1 MGVDL
6 IYPTINLLQYNL
18 REGLGNDKPNM
29 LARSTSFYRK
39 FLPKDKDFT
48 PYRDLEQPDREFNQL
63 LYTDLTAFP
72 YQLLPK
78 PLDGFYYPVQLGDT
92 YALQLNYSGQFVNGK
107 PNRQPQKYETAF
119 SNLALVSNQDPA
131 KISPPQLDAY
141 SFGQTY
147 LLTAFVGDYQV
158 DKLAEIAISCDRQ
171 ITGKNSTELA
181 RSISH
186 GKWLDGDLFEFWT
199 PPQSLQGD
207 NFQKIIEHHP
217 HTIVWL
223 FPAAKL
229 NEIDSKKITDTYQDW
244 IKLLHYRHK
253 IFYAYYQSQELKQQL
268 KSANIE
274 ITKIATRLKTE
285 NSSLHHLQR
294 LLFDTLAEFQSYG
307 KNVQFLADQQ
317 QTIATNRENYRSR
330 CEAMIAKDPN
340 HSLQFLL
347 EFETKYGDKYQRQI
361 TADRAHLDS
370 GLQVLENLSHTIQG
384 TIQIE
389 QTKSDRFTNLLIA
402 SVGSGLAVSQVV
414 CAIVLTTDKPSEN
427 EPFYQTAAFQTSL
440 KSASISIW
448 LIIGVY
454 FLWGKLRK

>member
-6 IYPTINLLQYNL
+6 IYPNINLLQYNV
-18 REGLGNDKPNM
+18 RDSLGDNEQKI
-29 LARSTSFYRK
+29 LARSASFYSK
-39 FLPKDKDFT
+39 FLPEGKDFT
-48 PYRDLEQPDREFNQL
+48 PYRDREQADRDFKQL

-92 YALQLNYSGQFVNGK
+92 YALQLNYSGQLVNGK
-107 PNRQPQKYETAF
+107 PNRQPQNYETAV
-119 SNLALVSNQDPA
+119 SNLDIA
-131 KISPPQLDAY
+131 KISPPQLDAN

-147 LLTAFVGDYQV
+147 LLTAFVEDHQV
-158 DKLAEIAISCDRQ
+158 AELAEIAESCDRQ
-171 ITGKNSTELA
+171 ITGKTSTELA
-181 RSISH
+181 RSISR
-186 GKWLDGDLFEFWT
+186 GKWLGGELFEFWT
-199 PPQSLQGD
+199 PPQSLQGND
-207 NFQKIIEHHP
+207 FQKIIEHHP

-223 FPAAKL
+223 FSATKL
-229 NEIDSKKITDTYQDW
+229 DEIDSKTIPDTYQDW
-244 IKLLHYRHK
+244 IRLLHYRHK
-253 IFYAYYQSQELKQQL
+253 IFYAYYQSQDLKQQL
-268 KSANIE
+268 KLANTAIP
-274 ITKIATRLKTE
+274 KIVTRLKTE

-307 KNVQFLADQQ
+307 KNVQSLADQQ
-317 QTIATNRENYRSR
+317 QTIATNRENYRSH
-330 CEAMIAKDPN
+330 CEAMIAKDAN

-370 GLQVLENLSHTIQG
+370 SLKVLENLSHTIQG

-414 CAIVLTTDKPSEN
+414 CAIVLTTDKPAEN
-427 EPFYQTAAFQTSL
+427 ETFYQTSAFQTSL
-440 KSASISIW
+440 KSASISIG
-448 LIIGVY
+448 LIIGLY

>member
-6 IYPTINLLQYNL
+6 IYPTINLIQYNL
-18 REGLGNDKPNM
+18 RDGLGDSEQKI
-29 LARSTSFYRK
+29 LARSQSFYQK
-39 FLPKDKDFT
+39 FLPDIKYLEK
-48 PYRDLEQPDREFNQL
+48 YRQREQPDREFNQL
-63 LYTDLTAFP
+63 LYTDPTAYP

-78 PLDGFYYPVQLGDT
+78 PSDGFYYPVQLGDT
-92 YALQLNYSGQFVNGK
+92 YALQLNYSGQFVDGK
-107 PNRQPQKYETAF
+107 PNRQPQDYGTAV
-119 SNLALVSNQDPA
+119 SNLDLA
-131 KISPPQLDAY
+131 KISPPLDAN

-147 LLTAFVGDYQV
+147 LLTAFVEDYQV
-158 DKLAEIAISCDRQ
+158 AELAEIAISCDRQ
-171 ITGKNSTELA
+171 ITRKTSAELT
-181 RSISH
+181 RSISR
-186 GKWLDGDLFEFWT
+186 GKWLGGELFEFWT

-207 NFQKIIEHHP
+207 NFQTILEHHP

-223 FPAAKL
+223 FPAAKFD
-229 NEIDSKKITDTYQDW
+229 EINSKTIPNTYQDW

-253 IFYAYYQSQELKQQL
+253 IFYTYYQSQELKQQL
-268 KSANIE
+268 KSANIA

-294 LLFDTLAEFQSYG
+294 LLFDTLSEFQSYSV
-307 KNVQFLADQQ
+307 KVQALADQQ
-317 QTIATNRENYRSR
+317 QTIDTNRENYRSR

-361 TADRAHLDS
+361 IADLAHLDS

-440 KSASISIW
+440 KSASISIG

>member
-6 IYPTINLLQYNL
+6 IYPTINLIQYNL
-18 REGLGNDKPNM
+18 RDGLGDNDQKI
-29 LARSTSFYRK
+29 LARSASFYRK
-39 FLPKDKDFT
+39 FLQKDKDFT
-48 PYRDLEQPDREFNQL
+48 PYRDREQDDREFNQL
-63 LYTDLTAFP
+63 LYTDLAAFP

-78 PLDGFYYPVQLGDT
+78 PSDGFYYPVQLGDT
-92 YALQLNYSGQFVNGK
+92 YALQLNYSGQLVNGK
-107 PNRQPQKYETAF
+107 PNRQPQDYHTAV
-119 SNLALVSNQDPA
+119 SNLDLA
-131 KISPPQLDAY
+131 KISPPQLDAN

-147 LLTAFVGDYQV
+147 LITAFVEDHQV
-158 DKLAEIAISCDRQ
+158 DKLEKIAISCDCQ
-171 ITGKNSTELA
+171 ITGKNSATLA
-181 RSISH
+181 RSISR
-186 GKWLDGDLFEFWT
+186 GKWLGGDLFEFWT

-207 NFQKIIEHHP
+207 DFQKIIEHHP

-229 NEIDSKKITDTYQDW
+229 DEIDSKTIPDTYQDW
-244 IKLLHYRHK
+244 IRLLHYRHK
-253 IFYAYYQSQELKQQL
+253 IFYAYYQSQGLKQQL
-268 KSANIE
+268 KSANIAM
-274 ITKIATRLKTE
+274 TKIATRLKTE
-285 NSSLHHLQR
+285 NSSLHHLQH

-307 KNVQFLADQQ
+307 EKVQALADQQ
-317 QTIATNRENYRSR
+317 QTIESNRDNYRSR

-414 CAIVLTTDKPSEN
+414 CAIVLTTDPPAKN
-427 EPFYQTAAFQTSL
+427 EYFYQTSAFQTSF
-440 KSASISIW
+440 KSASISIG
-448 LIIGVY
+448 LIMGVY